1 MGSALFAL
9 ALLLF
14 LSGPI
19 LAIMA
24 LIAVRRLERD
34 SSTFSVQQLLSRIF
48 VLEQG
53 VKTLEGF
60 LAEARPAVPA
70 PSSAEP
76 PIPGPTP
83 QRQVQLPEKIS
94 IEVPPEPTAPPPP
107 SGAPPTSPAGA
118 ASADSAPPAPPRG
131 VYQPIGFEQPRQPV
145 DMESLIAGKWF
156 NRVGIVALLFA
167 VSYFLK
173 FAFDNNWIGPSGRIA
188 IGVVLGALMLP
199 WSHWLLG
206 KGYTYFSE
214 GITAL
219 GEATLFLSVWAG
231 CQYYTLYSRDVGFA
245 AMIAITAVMAAV
257 AIGRDS
263 QRIAVLSL
271 LGGLLTPILA
281 SSGKNQQVVLFTYLI
296 VLGLGT
302 LVITA
307 KKNWKS
313 LAPIAFIGTQIY
325 FWGWY
330 SEFYHTNSSL
340 ERTVIFA
347 TIFYLLYAF
356 LPVAKALRGEAFGE
370 LDVSIILLN
379 EFAYGG
385 ALLVLMWPDD
395 KWPLTLLFLALAA
408 SHVAVARFMPEPA
421 KDQSA
426 LPRLLFAGLA
436 LTFLTLAIP
445 IRLEGKWITLSFSVE
460 GAILVWTG
468 FRTTSKFLRQAGYLL
483 LAISAFRLL
492 IEPPP
497 GGAFLFNERFVAYM
511 VLIACF
517 GVALWAAQTY
527 QQEVA
532 GQERIEVGIFA
543 VAINIYSLIALSA
556 EFWDHFGKTNTG
568 LDAALAQHLSLSILW
583 TAYASSLLFLGVQRK
598 SALLR
603 WQSLVLFGLVVGK
616 VFLYDLSF
624 LERAYRIL
632 SFFVLGA
639 VLLAVSFIYT
649 RKLAR
654 ERETP

>member
-1 MGSALFAL
+1 MGALLAL

-14 LSGPI
+14 LAGPV

-24 LIAVRRLERD
+24 LVAVRRLERE
-34 SSTFSVQQLLSRIF
+34 SANFSLQQLTSRIF
-48 VLEQG
+48 VLEQRL
-53 VKTLEGF
+53 KALESPA
-60 LAEARPAVPA
+60 AEAL
-70 PSSAEP
+70 SAA
-76 PIPGPTP
+76 PTP
-83 QRQVQLPEKIS
+83 AFEPAAPIS
-94 IEVPPEPTAPPPP
+94 AAETRHVEATETIRIQVPPEPSAPPPP
-107 SGAPPTSPAGA
+107 PVASIPSHAVPGSPG
-118 ASADSAPPAPPRG
+118 SATLSSPRG
-131 VYQPIGFEQPRQPV
+131 GYQPISLEHKRPV

-156 NRVGIVALLFA
+156 NRIGIVALLIA

-231 CQYYTLYSRDVGFA
+231 CQYYALYSRDVGFA

-263 QRIAVLSL
+263 QRIASLSL

-302 LVITA
+302 LVIAA
-307 KKNWKS
+307 KKDWKS
-313 LAPIAFIGTQIY
+313 LVPIAFIGTQIY

-330 SEFYHTNSSL
+330 SDFYHSGSPL

-347 TIFYLLYAF
+347 TLFYLLYSV
-356 LPVAKALRGEAFGE
+356 LPVSKAMRGQRIGE

-379 EFAYGG
+379 EFAYSG
-385 ALLVLMWPDD
+385 ALFVLMWPDD

-408 SHVAVARFMPEPA
+408 GHVAVARLLPEA
-421 KDQSA
+421 DRDKSA
-426 LPRLLFAGLA
+426 MARLLFAGLA
-436 LTFLTLAIP
+436 LTFLTLAVP

-468 FRTTSKFLRQAGYLL
+468 FQTVNNYLRQAGYLL
-483 LAISAFRLL
+483 LAISGFRLL
-492 IEPPP
+492 IEPPE
-497 GGAFLFNERFVAYM
+497 GGAFLFNPRFAAYV

-517 GVALWAAQTY
+517 AVALWAARTHQT
-527 QQEVA
+527 EVA
-532 GQERIEVGIFA
+532 GQERTEVGIFA
-543 VAINIYSLIALSA
+543 VAINVYALIALSA

-583 TAYASSLLFLGVQRK
+583 TAYASGLLFLGVQK
-598 SALLR
+598 KAALLR

-654 ERETP
+654 ERENP

>member
-1 MGSALFAL
+1 MGALLAL

-14 LSGPI
+14 LAGPV

-24 LIAVRRLERD
+24 LVAVRRLERE
-34 SSTFSVQQLLSRIF
+34 SANFSLQQLTSRIF
-48 VLEQG
+48 VLEQRL
-53 VKTLEGF
+53 TALESSG
-60 LAEARPAVPA
+60 AEARSTAPTPAVAPA
-70 PSSAEP
+70 APISAAETRHVEATETIRIQVPAEP
-76 PIPGPTP
+76 
-83 QRQVQLPEKIS
+83 S
-94 IEVPPEPTAPPPP
+94 APPPP
-107 SGAPPTSPAGA
+107 PVASIPSHAVPGSPG
-118 ASADSAPPAPPRG
+118 SATVGSPRG
-131 VYQPIGFEQPRQPV
+131 VYQPISLKHKRPV

-156 NRVGIVALLFA
+156 NRIGIVALLIA

-257 AIGRDS
+257 AIGRNS

-302 LVITA
+302 LVIAA
-307 KKNWKS
+307 KKDWKS
-313 LAPIAFIGTQIY
+313 LVPIAFIGTQIY

-330 SEFYHTNSSL
+330 SDFYHSGSPL

-347 TIFYLLYAF
+347 TLFYLLYSV
-356 LPVAKALRGEAFGE
+356 LPVSKAMRGQRIGE

-379 EFAYGG
+379 EFAYSG
-385 ALLVLMWPDD
+385 ALFVLMWPDD

-408 SHVAVARFMPEPA
+408 GHVAVARLLPEA
-421 KDQSA
+421 DKDKSA
-426 LPRLLFAGLA
+426 MARLLFAGLA

-445 IRLEGKWITLSFSVE
+445 VRLEGKWITLSFSVE

-468 FRTTSKFLRQAGYLL
+468 FQTVNNYLRQAGYLL
-483 LAISAFRLL
+483 LAISGFRLL
-492 IEPPP
+492 IEPPE
-497 GGAFLFNERFVAYM
+497 GGAFLFNPRFAAYV

-517 GVALWAAQTY
+517 AVALWAARTHQT
-527 QQEVA
+527 EVA
-532 GQERIEVGIFA
+532 GQERTEVGIFA
-543 VAINIYSLIALSA
+543 VAINVYALIALSA

-583 TAYASSLLFLGVQRK
+583 TAYASGLLFLGVQK
-598 SALLR
+598 KAALLR

-654 ERETP
+654 ERENP

>member
-1 MGSALFAL
+1 
-9 ALLLF
+9 
-14 LSGPI
+14 
-19 LAIMA
+19 
-24 LIAVRRLERD
+24 
-34 SSTFSVQQLLSRIF
+34 
-48 VLEQG
+48 
-53 VKTLEGF
+53 
-60 LAEARPAVPA
+60 
-70 PSSAEP
+70 
-76 PIPGPTP
+76 
-83 QRQVQLPEKIS
+83 
-94 IEVPPEPTAPPPP
+94 
-107 SGAPPTSPAGA
+107 
-118 ASADSAPPAPPRG
+118 
-131 VYQPIGFEQPRQPV
+131 
-145 DMESLIAGKWF
+145 MESLIAGKWF
-156 NRVGIVALLFA
+156 NRIGIVALLIA

-231 CQYYTLYSRDVGFA
+231 CQYYALYSRDVGFA

-263 QRIAVLSL
+263 QRIASLSL

-302 LVITA
+302 LVIAA
-307 KKNWKS
+307 KKDWKS
-313 LAPIAFIGTQIY
+313 LVPIAFIGTQIY

-330 SEFYHTNSSL
+330 SDFYHSGSPL

-347 TIFYLLYAF
+347 TLFYLLYSV
-356 LPVAKALRGEAFGE
+356 LPVSKAMRGQRIGE

-379 EFAYGG
+379 EFAYSG
-385 ALLVLMWPDD
+385 ALFVLMWPDD

-408 SHVAVARFMPEPA
+408 GHVAVARLLPEA
-421 KDQSA
+421 DRDKSA
-426 LPRLLFAGLA
+426 MARLLFAGLA
-436 LTFLTLAIP
+436 LTFLTLAVP

-468 FRTTSKFLRQAGYLL
+468 FQTVNNYLRQAGYLL
-483 LAISAFRLL
+483 LAISGFRLL
-492 IEPPP
+492 IEPPE
-497 GGAFLFNERFVAYM
+497 GGAFLFNPRFAAYV

-517 GVALWAAQTY
+517 AVALWAARTHQT
-527 QQEVA
+527 EVA
-532 GQERIEVGIFA
+532 GQERTEVGIFA
-543 VAINIYSLIALSA
+543 VAINVYALIALSA

-583 TAYASSLLFLGVQRK
+583 TAYASGLLFLGVQK
-598 SALLR
+598 KAALLR

-654 ERETP
+654 ERENP

>member
-1 MGSALFAL
+1 MGALFAL

-14 LSGPI
+14 LGGPI

-24 LIAVRRLERD
+24 LVAVRRIERD
-34 SSTFSVQQLLSRIF
+34 SSSFGVQQLVSRIF
-48 VLEQG
+48 LLEQR
-53 VKTLEGF
+53 VKTLEGS
-60 LAEARPAVPA
+60 LAEANPAIPA
-70 PSSAEP
+70 PSPAP
-76 PIPGPTP
+76 PVPSPAY
-83 QRQVQLPEKIS
+83 QRQVQAPETIR
-94 IEVPPEPTAPPPP
+94 IEVPPEPTVPPPMPGVPVP
-107 SGAPPTSPAGA
+107 SA
-118 ASADSAPPAPPRG
+118 ADADSAGSVSPAPPRG
-131 VYQPIGFEQPRQPV
+131 VYQPIRLEQPRQPV
-145 DMESLIAGKWF
+145 DIESLIAGKWF

-302 LVITA
+302 LVIAA

-330 SEFYHTNSSL
+330 SDFYRTNSPL

-347 TIFYLLYAF
+347 TLFYVLYAF
-356 LPVAKALRGEAFGE
+356 LPVAKALRGKTFGE

-385 ALLVLMWPDD
+385 ALFVLMWPDD

-426 LPRLLFAGLA
+426 MPRLLFAGLA

-445 IRLEGKWITLSFSVE
+445 IRLEGKWITLSFTVE

-468 FRTTSKFLRQAGYLL
+468 FRTTSNFLRQAGYLL

-497 GGAFLFNERFVAYM
+497 GGAFLSNERFAAYM

-532 GQERIEVGIFA
+532 GQERFEVGIFA
-543 VAINIYSLIALSA
+543 VAINIYALIALSA

-583 TAYASSLLFLGVQRK
+583 TAYASGLLFLGVQRK

-654 ERETP
+654 ERENS